1 MTIGYYRGKRIAK
14 TPTIKTKTRKTKSSD
29 DVINQD
35 EVKHNQHQNKIMHDK
50 MDNAYFNTVEKM
62 HQVQG
67 AIIEHVMRTH
77 KKYEGD
83 L

>member
-1 MTIGYYRGKRIAK
+1 MTVAYYRGKRLSNSPK
-14 TPTIKTKTRKTKSSD
+14 PKTKTRKTKSSD

-35 EVKHNQHQNKIMHDK
+35 DVKYNQHQNKIMRDK
-50 MDNAYFNTVEKM
+50 IDDAYFNTVEKM
-62 HQVQG
+62 HRVQG

-77 KKYEGD
+77 KKYEED

>member
-35 EVKHNQHQNKIMHDK
+35 EVKHNQHQNKIMQDK
-50 MDNAYFNTVEKM
+50 IDNAYFETIEKLNK
-62 HQVQG
+62 VQG
-67 AIIEHVMRTH
+67 LIIEGAMRKH
-77 KKYEGD
+77 LKDEGY
-83 L
+83 